1 WMGKRRGNFGFAW
14 AGGTFYAALDEL
26 HQLLVDGR
34 SGQVRDVGIDS
45 AGVLTGVLAA
55 AGMIRL
61 MANRKRNHSREPV

>member
-1 WMGKRRGNFGFAW
+1 
-14 AGGTFYAALDEL
+14 ALDEL